1 VTGRRDHSPH
11 SGRGEDGRY
20 DREQRV
26 EAARVQRS
34 HPAWV
39 VLYGPYSRTFYGFPA
54 FAVPAGTIVTAATPA
69 DLVVLMRQAEIAATT
84 GPGYPSPRG

>member
-1 VTGRRDHSPH
+1 VTGRRDQSHH

-20 DREQRV
+20 DPQQRA
-26 EAARVQRS
+26 EAARVRRA
-34 HPAWV
+34 HLAWL
-39 VLYGPYSRTFYGFPA
+39 VLWGAYSRLFWAFPDFDA
-54 FAVPAGTIVTAATPA
+54 EAGTIVTATTPA